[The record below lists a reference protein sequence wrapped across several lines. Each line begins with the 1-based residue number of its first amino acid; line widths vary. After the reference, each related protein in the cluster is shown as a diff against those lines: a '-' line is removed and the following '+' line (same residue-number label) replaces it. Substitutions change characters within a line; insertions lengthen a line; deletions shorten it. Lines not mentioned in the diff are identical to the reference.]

1 MCFSWGQQYYP
12 QVFLD
17 KCLFKLWML
26 QYDRIDMSEGID
38 VKKPMAFMSV
48 LFVLFVCY

>member
-1 MCFSWGQQYYP
+1 
-12 QVFLD
+12 
-17 KCLFKLWML
+17 ML